1 MADGA
6 SREAR
11 LIQWSRAGIAAA
23 TERSAAWTAVAGRRP
38 HHIVMAA
45 LAGGIAAAPAPRWAA
60 ASVAVVAAVIAS
72 AAARSTGARPFP
84 LASLAV
90 AAALAGV
97 ALGTLRVTAIDAG
110 ARRPG
115 PDRAAVSGTAI
126 LLEHPRPS
134 QFGSSAAIR
143 MTSGRAAGATVLGR
157 LDGSRPWP
165 GRGEPGVILRL
176 TGSAQRPAA
185 GGSFDWRAYLRRRG
199 IAYELALD
207 SLADTGRRRG
217 GPSGAIDSMR
227 IRAEAALGA
236 HVTKANAAL
245 ARGMVLGQDELIDPL
260 ERDDFRRS
268 GLAHV
273 LAVSG
278 QNVMLLCALAL
289 PLLAWSGAGPRVR
302 VAVLV
307 GLIALYVPLA
317 GGGASLQR
325 AGIMGAAG
333 LVVVAAGRAASR
345 WYALELAAVVT
356 LAANPRVVG
365 DTGWQLSFAA
375 VLGILVL
382 AKPLQASMRGLPRL
396 LAEGVAVTFAA
407 TIATAPLIAHDF
419 GSVSLAGL
427 PANVV
432 AMPVVAG
439 IMWAGMLQCA
449 LAQLPDLAGVPHAAI
464 EVVGLVDG
472 VLLGALRSI
481 ARTFAEAP
489 GSTVV
494 LPLGSPGALVRP
506 YPLIGTAIRAG
517 VLAAALS
524 GAAIAAAGR
533 AARRA
538 EPRAS
543 AAAAAWRRLPS
554 RGRVAAAALTAGVVA
569 VGWRYATEP
578 PPAPTRPTV
587 SFLDVGQGDATL
599 IQDGT
604 GAAVL
609 FDGGPPEARVYR
621 KLKAAGVRRLDLMVA
636 THQSRDHQ
644 GGLHEVLERIPT
656 RLLLENGYGTRDP
669 DFRRLL
675 EEADARH
682 VRRAAAHAGQVLR
695 VGRLTIRVL
704 SPPPRATAGPPPD
717 DPNAYGVAAIVSE
730 GDFDL
735 WLSAD
740 AESEAILRLPLR
752 PVEAMKVSHHGS
764 EDPGLPQVL
773 RRLRPQVAAIEV
785 GAHNAYGHPAPS
797 TLAALR
803 GAVPH
808 VYRTDRDGTVRL
820 AVGGRG
826 RLAVSTSK

>member
-1 MADGA
+1 MAAIGDRPT
-6 SREAR
+6 REAR
-11 LIQWSRAGIAAA
+11 LIRWSRGRIAAA
-23 TERSAAWTAVAGRRP
+23 TERSTAWAAVAGRRP
-38 HHIVMAA
+38 HHIVMAG
-45 LAGGIAAAPAPRWAA
+45 LAAGIAAAPAPAWAA
-60 ASVAVVAAVIAS
+60 PSAALVIAAVAVATVRPS
-72 AAARSTGARPFP
+72 GARPFRF
-84 LASLAV
+84 AAFAV
-90 AAALAGV
+90 AAVLAGAV
-97 ALGTLRVTAIDAG
+97 LGTLRLAAIDSA
-110 ARRPG
+110 ARRAG
-115 PDRAAVSGTAI
+115 PDGAAVSGTAI

-134 QFGSSAAIR
+134 QFGSSAAVR
-143 MTSGRAAGATVLGR
+143 LTSGSAAGATMLGR

-176 TGSAQRPAA
+176 TGTAQRPAA
-185 GGSFDWRAYLRRRG
+185 GGSFNWRAYLRRRG
-199 IAYELALD
+199 IAFELAID
-207 SLADTGRRRG
+207 SVADAGRRRG
-217 GPSGAIDSMR
+217 GLSGAIDSIR
-227 IRAEAALGA
+227 ARAEAALGA
-236 HVTKANAAL
+236 HVTKAKAAL

-289 PLLAWSGAGPRVR
+289 PLLGWPGAGPRVR
-302 VAVLV
+302 VSVL
-307 GLIALYVPLA
+307 LALVSVYVPLA
-317 GGGASLQR
+317 GAGASLQR

-333 LVVVAAGRAASR
+333 LVALAAGRTASR
-345 WYALELAAVVT
+345 WYALALAAVVT
-356 LAANPRVVG
+356 LALNPRVVG
-365 DTGWQLSFAA
+365 DTGWELSFAA
-375 VLGILVL
+375 VLGILLL

-396 LAEGVAVTFAA
+396 LAEGIAVTLAA

-419 GSVSLAGL
+419 GWISLAGL

-432 AMPVVAG
+432 ALPVVAG
-439 IMWAGMLQCA
+439 IMWAGMLQCG
-449 LAQLPDLAGVPHAAI
+449 LAQLPDLAGVPHAAV
-464 EVVGLVDG
+464 ELFGMLDG
-472 VLLGALRSI
+472 ALLGALRSI
-481 ARTFAEAP
+481 ARSFAEAP

-494 LPLGSPGALVRP
+494 LPLSS
-506 YPLIGTAIRAG
+506 RAG
-517 VLAAALS
+517 VALAYGLIGAAAL
-524 GAAIAAAGR
+524 ATRR

-543 AAAAAWRRLPS
+543 AVAAAWRRLPS
-554 RGRVAAAALTAGVVA
+554 RRRVAGAALAAAFVA
-569 VGWRYATEP
+569 VAWSYATEP
-578 PPAPTRPTV
+578 PSPPARPTV

-599 IQDGT
+599 IQDGA
-604 GAAVL
+604 GASVL

-669 DFRRLL
+669 DFRRLIDQ
-675 EEADARH
+675 ADARH
-682 VRRAAAHAGQVLR
+682 VRHVAAHAGQVLH

-704 SPPPRATAGPPPD
+704 RPPPRQAGAPPPD
-717 DPNAYGVAAIVSE
+717 DPNPYGVAAIVSE

-740 AESEAILRLPLR
+740 AESNAILPLPLPR
-752 PVEAMKVSHHGS
+752 VEAMKVSHHGS

-773 RRLRPQVAAIEV
+773 QRLHPQLAAIEV
-785 GAHNAYGHPAPS
+785 GARNPYGHPAPS

-803 GAVPH
+803 RAVPH
-808 VYRTDRDGTVRL
+808 VYRTDHDGTVKL
-820 AVGGRG
+820 AFDAGG

>member
-1 MADGA
+1 MVDGT

-11 LIQWSRAGIAAA
+11 LIRWSRTGIAAA
-23 TERSAAWTAVAGRRP
+23 TERSTAWAAVAGRRP

-60 ASVAVVAAVIAS
+60 ASVAVVAALSAS
-72 AAARSTGARPFP
+72 AAAHSTGRGPFP
-84 LASLAV
+84 FVPLAV
-90 AAALAGV
+90 AAALAGA
-97 ALGTLRVTAIDAG
+97 ALGTLRVTAIDAT
-110 ARRPG
+110 ARRAG
-115 PDRAAVSGTAI
+115 PDGAAVSGTAI

-143 MTSGRAAGATVLGR
+143 LTSGRAAGATMLGR
-157 LDGSRPWP
+157 VDGPRPWP
-165 GRGEPGVILRL
+165 GGGEPGVILRVAG
-176 TGSAQRPAA
+176 TAQRPAA
-185 GGSFDWRAYLRRRG
+185 GGSFDWRAYVRRRG
-199 IAYELALD
+199 IAYELAID
-207 SLADTGRRRG
+207 SLADTGRRRD

-227 IRAEAALGA
+227 IRAEAALGTR
-236 HVTKANAAL
+236 VTNAKAAL

-260 ERDDFRRS
+260 ERDDFRHS

-289 PLLAWSGAGPRVR
+289 PLLGWWGAGPRVR

-307 GLIALYVPLA
+307 ALIALYVPLA
-317 GGGASLQR
+317 GAGASLQR

-333 LVVVAAGRAASR
+333 LVAVAAGRAASR

-356 LAANPRVVG
+356 LVANPRVIG
-365 DTGWQLSFAA
+365 DAGWQLSFAA
-375 VLGILVL
+375 VLGILIL

-396 LAEGVAVTFAA
+396 LAEGIAVTLAA
-407 TIATAPLIAHDF
+407 SIATAPLIGHDF
-419 GSVSLAGL
+419 GWVSLAGL

-432 AMPVVAG
+432 ALPVVAG

-449 LAQLPDLAGVPHAAI
+449 LAQLPDLLGVPHAAI
-464 EVVGLVDG
+464 ELLGIVDG

-494 LPLGSPGALVRP
+494 LPLGSRGALVLA
-506 YPLIGTAIRAG
+506 YALIGTAI
-517 VLAAALS
+517 AAAR
-524 GAAIAAAGR
+524 R

-543 AAAAAWRRLPS
+543 AAAAAWRRLTS
-554 RGRVAAAALTAGVVA
+554 RGRVASAALTAGLVA
-569 VGWRYATEP
+569 VGWRYAIEP
-578 PPAPTRPTV
+578 PAPPTRPTV

-599 IQDGT
+599 IQDGA

-644 GGLHEVLERIPT
+644 GGLHEVLARIPT
-656 RLLLENGYGTRDP
+656 RLVLENGYGTRDP

-682 VRRAAAHAGQVLR
+682 VGHTAARAGQVLR
-695 VGRLTIRVL
+695 VGRLTIRIL
-704 SPPPRATAGPPPD
+704 SPPPRQPGAPPPD
-717 DPNAYGVAAIVSE
+717 DPNPSGVAAVVSE

-740 AESEAILRLPLR
+740 AESEAILPLPLR

-785 GAHNAYGHPAPS
+785 GARNVYGHPAPS

-803 GAVPH
+803 RAVPH

-820 AVGGRG
+820 ALDGRG
-826 RLAVSTSK
+826 RLTVSTSK